1 VDVGSASEA
10 SPGVP
15 WAPPPRSD
23 GTIVTPLLASF
34 LLVMAP
40 QAEATAAPSSPTPE
54 AAPTA
59 APEAAPAAAPEAAPE
74 ATPTAAPAIEAPLS
88 GPAPADEAPA
98 EVAGKAADED
108 VDHGP
113 FFVGDGPSDTA
124 FATQPRKRK
133 TPLLSVGQGAFCF
146 VDDTHCKTSLLAD
159 ATVAAGVRAP
169 ASNKGPDMPY
179 AHYGFRGGLVIRPLM
194 FKRKDWHPWGI
205 GVVGGWSL
213 GTGAVVV
220 QSTDEGVEK
229 SDSDRTPAVR
239 VGLVNQLWLS
249 QKPHAMHIDFTL
261 GGVRSPVL
269 TSGVSLIGTHAE
281 VAFGWGGWGAL
292 YAAGDFLDRDTRI
305 SFGFRAHGIAAGP
318 LIALAVLGAAL
329 GGAL

>member
-1 VDVGSASEA
+1 
-10 SPGVP
+10 
-15 WAPPPRSD
+15 
-23 GTIVTPLLASF
+23 VTPLLASF

-40 QAEATAAPSSPTPE
+40 QAEATATPSSPT
-54 AAPTA
+54 
-59 APEAAPAAAPEAAPE
+59 PEAAPAAAPEATPE
-74 ATPTAAPAIEAPLS
+74 ATPAAPEAAPAAPEAEAEPEAPKGTRHYETPLS
-88 GPAPADEAPA
+88 GPAEAEAPA
-98 EVAGKAADED
+98 DEVAGKAADED
-108 VDHGP
+108 MDHGP
-113 FFVGDGPSDTA
+113 FFMGDGPSDTA
-124 FATQPRKRK
+124 FATEPRKRK

-179 AHYGFRGGLVIRPLM
+179 AHFGFRGGLVIRPLM

-205 GVVGGWSL
+205 GVVGGWTL
-213 GTGAVVV
+213 GTGAVVL
-220 QSTDEGVEK
+220 QSSDEGVEK
-229 SDSDRTPAVR
+229 SDTDRTPAVR
-239 VGLVNQLWLS
+239 IGLVNQLWLS

-269 TSGVSLIGTHAE
+269 TSGISLIGTHAE